1 MCPPLLPLRQEETT
15 AEIHKNQWI
24 VTRGKFEKK
33 QPQQKRTPSLI
44 LPRRKEDR

>member
-24 VTRGKFEKK
+24 VTRGKFEKNNHNK
-33 QPQQKRTPSLI
+33 NE
-44 LPRRKEDR
+44 RRH